1 MSNLLLLTSLDST
14 EVFALGMT
22 VSLHTKGF
30 SASLYVI
37 PSSVAGAHPRDR
49 LTAPS
54 FARPPLRLSV
64 RALSDWKGCAS
75 GGACWGSGFC
85 LSCCLQLVSGVGVR
99 NDEDDYG
106 RDHIGVRV
114 HAYTQVAYSHAH
126 ALAVAHML
134 SIFP

>member
-75 GGACWGSGFC
+75 GGLVGDRAFVC
-85 LSCCLQLVSGVGVR
+85 L
-99 NDEDDYG
+99 
-106 RDHIGVRV
+106 
-114 HAYTQVAYSHAH
+114 AAYSWF
-126 ALAVAHML
+126 LAWESEMTRMIMVVTILVFVCMLIPKWHIHMHMR
-134 SIFP
+134 SQ